1 MSQLPRILLVDES
14 ADDRDLIGLVLAGAF
29 GAVAIEA
36 VADAAALARAVSAGQ
51 FGLVLAEHDPSWIR
65 SSDLLRLVHDLC
77 PDCPVI
83 VVTGK
88 PLEQVAA
95 EVLHLAADGLVPKT
109 SSGLAGL
116 PQVVRSA
123 LFRARRRRAES
134 PADRPFRRLFES
146 LPVAVFVAAE
156 DGVLLDANPAFAG
169 LLGLPA
175 PEQCA
180 QRPFVSL
187 FAEADQAEAFTAR
200 LAAAGGPLTVEARLR
215 RADGRSF
222 WGGLTAWRAA
232 GESGAPG
239 RIQGVL
245 EDLSARRAAEEELA
259 HRSEALARS
268 NAELE
273 EMAYAVSHD
282 LRKPLTQIARYL
294 ELLDADAGPGLG
306 SDARGLLAQAR
317 ASAGRL
323 EAMVE
328 AVLRCARI
336 EGAATPLAPV
346 ALDPV
351 LDRVLAGLAE
361 ELAASGAEVARRP
374 LPAVRADEA
383 QIEQLLWN
391 LLDNALKFRGPEA
404 PRIEVA
410 AEDGGEQ
417 WHFTVRDNGIGIE
430 ARDSARIFAVFQ
442 RLHAVSEI
450 PGSGIGLAV
459 CRRIVARHGG
469 RIWVESEPGA
479 GSTFHF
485 TLAKRPATRPP
496 DPPKAP
502 GA

>member
-1 MSQLPRILLVDES
+1 MSLLPRILLVDES

-29 GAVAIEA
+29 GEVAIEA

-65 SSDLLRLVHDLC
+65 SSDLLRLLHDLC

-116 PQVVRSA
+116 PQAVRSA

-134 PADRPFRRLFES
+134 PADRPFRRLFDA
-146 LPVAVFVAAE
+146 LPVALFIASE
-156 DGVLLDANPAFAG
+156 DGTLLDVNPAFAG
-169 LLGLPA
+169 LLGLST

-180 QRPFVSL
+180 QRPFASL
-187 FAEADQAEAFTAR
+187 FAEAAEAEAFAAR
-200 LAAAGGPLTVEARLR
+200 LAAAGGPLAAEARLR
-215 RADGRSF
+215 RADDRSF
-222 WGGLTAWRAA
+222 WGSLTAWRAA
-232 GESGAPG
+232 GESGQPG
-239 RIQGVL
+239 RIQGVI

-259 HRSEALARS
+259 RRGEALAGS

-294 ELLDADAGPGLG
+294 ELLDADAGAGLG
-306 SDARGLLAQAR
+306 DDARRLLAQAR

-336 EGAATPLAPV
+336 EGAAAPLAEV

-351 LDRVLAGLAE
+351 LDRVLERLAE
-361 ELAASGAEVARRP
+361 ELAASGAEVVRRP
-374 LPAVRADEA
+374 LPTVRADGA
-383 QIEQLLWN
+383 QVEQLLWN
-391 LLDNALKFRGPEA
+391 LLDNALKFRGPAA
-404 PRIEVA
+404 PRIELA
-410 AEDGGEQ
+410 AEDGGDH
-417 WHFTVRDNGIGIE
+417 WHLTVRDNGIGIE
-430 ARDSARIFAVFQ
+430 ARDSARVFAVFQ
-442 RLHAVSEI
+442 RLHTAAEI

-469 RIWVESEPGA
+469 RIWVESQPGA

-485 TLAKRPATRPP
+485 TLAKRPAPRSPSPP
-496 DPPKAP
+496 EDP
-502 GA
+502 GE